1 MGVRLLRR
9 QKILAALGLA
19 ACCMVIAAVTLL
31 GVRLK
36 LTAADPYLAGRDYLQ
51 AIHANYH
58 AKGSYTGDVLRS
70 ICLKN
75 GNNGD
80 LDFDIQGYFVDRD
93 IYLFLPPGAD
103 AGSLCISFETDA
115 GPVTLNGKRLFSGLT
130 RADFTGEPVLEC
142 GGETYTVYIRR
153 TSLPVVSF
161 ETFNSEP
168 VYSKEQKVTTV
179 FSLYDECGALSF
191 SQTGSVR
198 VRGNSTAQYPKL
210 PYHLDLKEEAS
221 LLGLTAS
228 KDYVLLANFSD
239 SSLLRN
245 TVTHTMARSLNIDS
259 AMDSEYVELYM
270 NGAYQ
275 GVYDLG
281 THVGVETV
289 GLPATGW
296 IAELDARTADTPLS
310 WRSPVYGVPLKI
322 KDLGEDVGEQT
333 AWKRIRRQITALEQ
347 ALSSPDFC
355 ANGQRYTDRIDV
367 ESFAVNYLLQELSK
381 NRDFHNPYST
391 FLYEKDGL
399 LYMGPVWDM
408 DQGYGN
414 AAEPLYTGAEGLV
427 QQSFWFE
434 RMAQDPQFMA
444 VVRQKFEELR
454 PFLQNLET
462 WAEQQN
468 ALLDNAATN
477 NFIPTY
483 IGLNEEM
490 NTPEDYSHKAM
501 ADELSGWILRRAA
514 WLDENLP
521 AGALCVLAGACG
533 F

>member
-179 FSLYDECGALSF
+179 FSLYDESGALSF

-221 LLGLTAS
+221 LL
-228 KDYVLLANFSD
+228 
-239 SSLLRN
+239 
-245 TVTHTMARSLNIDS
+245 
-259 AMDSEYVELYM
+259 
-270 NGAYQ
+270 
-275 GVYDLG
+275 
-281 THVGVETV
+281 

-355 ANGQRYTDRIDV
+355 ANGQRYTDRIGV

-468 ALLDNAATN
+468 VLLDNAATN

-521 AGALCVLAGACG
+521 V
-533 F
+533 

>member
-1 MGVRLLRR
+1 MRLLRR

-179 FSLYDECGALSF
+179 FSLYDESGALSF

-221 LLGLTAS
+221 LL
-228 KDYVLLANFSD
+228 
-239 SSLLRN
+239 
-245 TVTHTMARSLNIDS
+245 
-259 AMDSEYVELYM
+259 
-270 NGAYQ
+270 
-275 GVYDLG
+275 
-281 THVGVETV
+281 

-355 ANGQRYTDRIDV
+355 ANGQRYTDRIGV

-468 ALLDNAATN
+468 VLLDNAATN

-521 AGALCVLAGACG
+521 V
-533 F
+533 